1 MKNRALVFSFLFI
14 LSAVSFLSCSSSNV
28 YKEAYPLLTD
38 GNYDSEFPYKSCS
51 AQLEEISESI
61 KFINTIA
68 YYKVFFI
75 GDQFKIKKGELT
87 DSLMKVAS
95 THQGSTEKTAAGT
108 GLVFYNENSRV
119 ALLTCAHVVSFDDTL
134 YSYSSD
140 SLGNYTLFLNGVLI
154 KQKQDIFVPDL
165 PEGGHLDI
173 LEMDKDLDIAILGK
187 KFGREII
194 LPVSKFNYPFG
205 KARELDWGSFVYIL
219 GYPMGYKT
227 LTKALV
233 SSPNRDKYGGFI
245 LDANFN
251 EGFSGGV
258 ILAIRDGVP
267 NFEMVGMIKT
277 IFADYEYVLKPSKE
291 FNYNKH
297 NPLMPY
303 SGETFVDRRVNIKYG
318 IARAVPIES
327 IMDFVY
333 RSRTSLNHKGWDFE
347 KIYSSFYNF

>member
-1 MKNRALVFSFLFI
+1 MKKRTFVFAVLFLLPALIFV
-14 LSAVSFLSCSSSNV
+14 SCSSSSV
-28 YKEAYPLLTD
+28 YKEAYPLLID
-38 GNYDSEFPYKSCS
+38 GRYDSEFPYKSCS
-51 AQLEEISESI
+51 DQLEEISESI

-68 YYKVFFI
+68 YYKVYFI
-75 GDQFKIKKGELT
+75 NEKYKIKKGELT
-87 DSLMKVAS
+87 DSLMELTS
-95 THQGSTEKTAAGT
+95 THEGSTEKTAAGT
-108 GLVFYNENSRV
+108 GLVFYNENGKV

-140 SLGNYTLFLNGVLI
+140 SLGNYTSFINGLLV
-154 KQKQDIFVPDL
+154 KQRQDIFVPDL

-173 LEMDKDLDIAILGK
+173 LEMDKELDVAILGK
-187 KFGREII
+187 KFEREII
-194 LPVSKFNYPFG
+194 LPVSKFTYPFG

-233 SSPNRDKYGGFI
+233 SSPNRDKTGSFI

-251 EGFSGGV
+251 EGFSGGI

-277 IFADYEYVLKPSKE
+277 IFADYEYVLRPSKE

-297 NPLMPY
+297 NPLVPY

-327 IMDFVY
+327 IMDFIY
-333 RSRTSLNHKGWDFE
+333 RCRTSLNQKGWDFE
-347 KIYSSFYNF
+347 NIYSKFYNF